1 MLFSKLLS
9 SAREENGDFTTTVPD
24 DWMQGRSAFG
34 GLQGALAYR
43 AMRSRVAP
51 EVPLRVLQVTFVAP
65 AAAGHLKVRPQVLR
79 AGKSATHVET
89 RIFAGDDLTTI
100 ALGVFGKGRPSSV
113 HVVPHVVPV
122 PTEEARRA
130 NPARAPQIN
139 FAEHFTMRWLRG
151 DPPFSGNATPS
162 AVIEVGMKDTG
173 ATGVEHLI
181 AIADAIPPVA
191 LSILRA
197 PAPGSSVTWTL
208 EMLRDSVGDLPLA
221 GWVLHA
227 ELTAGRDG
235 YTNQSVFVCSPD
247 GDVVALSR
255 QSMVVFG

>member
-9 SAREENGDFTTTVPD
+9 STWEESGAFTTTVPD

-34 GLQGALAYR
+34 GLQGALALR

-51 EVPLRVLQVTFVAP
+51 DVPLRVLQMTFVAP
-65 AAAGHLKVRPQVLR
+65 AAAGDLRAWPQVLR
-79 AGKSATHVET
+79 TGKSATHVET
-89 RIFAGDDLTTI
+89 RLFAGDDLTTI
-100 ALGVFGKGRPSSV
+100 ALGVFGRGRPSGV
-113 HVVPHVVPV
+113 HVVPHVAPV
-122 PTEEARRA
+122 STEEARRA
-130 NPARAPQIN
+130 SPSRAPQIN
-139 FAEHFTMRWLRG
+139 FTEHFTMRWLRG
-151 DPPFSGNATPS
+151 DPPFSGTESHS

-173 ATGVEHLI
+173 KASVEHLI

-208 EMLRDSVGDLPLA
+208 EMMRDSVDDLPLA

-235 YTNQSVFVCSPD
+235 YTSQSVFVCSPD
-247 GDVVALSR
+247 GGVVAVSR